1 MDIIKLCYKD
11 VKAAMELVHRV
22 FMEFEAPE
30 YSEDG
35 IKEFEKFIEFNS
47 VIKMMDNGELSILGA
62 KDHGVLKGIV
72 ANRGNHISLLF
83 VDKEYHRK
91 GIARELFHVLVE
103 ELKGKGSKDITVN
116 SSPYAVDIYR
126 KLGFNAKDT
135 EQVFNGIR
143 FTPMIYILN

>member
-1 MDIIKLCYKD
+1 MDIIKLGYDD

-35 IKEFEKFIEFNS
+35 IKEFEKFIEYNS

-62 KDHGVLKGIV
+62 KDHGLLKGII

-83 VDKEYHRK
+83 VDKEFHRK
-91 GIARELFHVLVE
+91 GIARKLFNVLVE
-103 ELKGKGSKDITVN
+103 ELKREGVKDITVN
-116 SSPYAVDIYR
+116 SSPYAVDIYI
-126 KLGFNAKDT
+126 KLGFNATDM
-135 EQVFNGIR
+135 EQVVNGIR
-143 FTPMIYILN
+143 FTPMIYIMN